1 MNRVRRPDEGKSNI
15 FLAKQYLKHKDTL
28 REQIDQQMSKIDS
41 IFKIYSKTDQ
51 SYASTEQTAF
61 KLHLENKNEL
71 LKNNLSKKLAYAFIY
86 FDDEAVEK
94 EWFKNRYQQANQI
107 NEENLMKMLNTLK
120 ENIYTLNL
128 QLKSHRGMY
137 KQAVN
142 DLKLAKKNS
151 SQDLNEINQF
161 NELKEHYKSQMDS
174 ISTAYHQYLSV
185 RDKVI
190 FY

>member
-1 MNRVRRPDEGKSNI
+1 M
-15 FLAKQYLKHKDTL
+15 
-28 REQIDQQMSKIDS
+28 
-41 IFKIYSKTDQ
+41 
-51 SYASTEQTAF
+51 
-61 KLHLENKNEL
+61 
-71 LKNNLSKKLAYAFIY
+71 AYAFIY

-120 ENIYTLNL
+120 ENIYNNL

-161 NELKEHYKSQMDS
+161 KELKEHYKVKWTAFLRHTINIFQFRIRWFCRNGPTKIWLILKAHKKDMLMEKQRIKTTWLIEVIQDSENYNAEILIKEMDKMLS
-174 ISTAYHQYLSV
+174 ISLRMIKA
-185 RDKVI
+185 
-190 FY
+190 

>member
-1 MNRVRRPDEGKSNI
+1 
-15 FLAKQYLKHKDTL
+15 
-28 REQIDQQMSKIDS
+28 MSKIDS

-51 SYASTEQTAF
+51 SLTASTEQTAF

-71 LKNNLSKKLAYAFIY
+71 RKNNLSKKLAYAFIY

-94 EWFKNRYQQANQI
+94 EWFNNRYRQANQI

-151 SQDLNEINQF
+151 SQDLNEINPF
-161 NELKEHYKSQMDS
+161 KELKEHYKSQMDS
-174 ISTAYHQYLSV
+174 ISTAYQHYISV
-185 RDKVI
+185 RDKVN
-190 FY
+190 FLLKWSNKNLANTKAP